1 MKFRLHG
8 ATLGLEPGGGTF
20 PLVALCVI
28 RGTPL
33 NFRSRRTSRPTE
45 ADAGTGEFAPNP
57 TFNLQFRVGIRA
69 NCGFDRPWF
78 ANHSQ
83 SGSGSIS
90 KWIAA
95 RPCHAPSSGDR
106 MALPLTSASPRQSE
120 SSVETTL
127 GAKGSRKLSPA
138 GLKARVGRRHEKIS
152 GALSF

>member
-8 ATLGLEPGGGTF
+8 ATLGLEPGGDPF

-45 ADAGTGEFAPNP
+45 ADAGTGEFDPNP

-69 NCGFDRPWF
+69 NRGFDRPRF

-90 KWIAA
+90 KRIAA
-95 RPCHAPSSGDR
+95 RPCHAPSSGATEGASSTGFIITKQGAIVTRPNSDAIR
-106 MALPLTSASPRQSE
+106 PGCTRQAVVALAERHSLTLE
-120 SSVETTL
+120 
-127 GAKGSRKLSPA
+127 
-138 GLKARVGRRHEKIS
+138 
-152 GALSF
+152 